1 MSRYFVKGK
10 SFSLELQNYLNKYFS
25 IDSETG
31 LITRRDRR
39 NSNGSIDK
47 DGYLIL
53 KIKRNQY
60 KAHRIAW
67 FLYYNE
73 IPTLE
78 IDHINRDRLDNRK
91 SNLRLADR
99 LSNVYNT
106 SVLPNKETGVIGVYI
121 DKCTD
126 GLKKKYTTRHKG
138 RTFRFYTLDEAIKF
152 RENHGKRI
160 K

>member
-1 MSRYFVKGK
+1 MVGYFVNSKP
-10 SFSLELQNYLNKYFS
+10 FSLDLQNYLNKYFS
-25 IDSETG
+25 IDAETG
-31 LITRRDRR
+31 HITRCDRK
-39 NSNGSIDK
+39 NSEGSIDK

-53 KIKRNQY
+53 KIKGSQY

-73 IPTLE
+73 TPTLE

-91 SNLRLADR
+91 SNLRLSDR
-99 LSNVYNT
+99 LSNVCNT
-106 SVLPNKETGVIGVYI
+106 SVLPNKETGVIGVCI

-126 GLKKKYTTRHKG
+126 GLKKKYTTRHNGK
-138 RTFRFYTLDEAIKF
+138 TYRFYTLDEAIKF
-152 RENHGKRI
+152 RESHGKRI

>member
-1 MSRYFVKGK
+1 MSSYFVKGK

-25 IDSETG
+25 IDTETG

-67 FLYYNE
+67 FLYYNK
-73 IPTLE
+73 PPPLRSTTLIE
-78 IDHINRDRLDNRK
+78 ID
-91 SNLRLADR
+91 
-99 LSNVYNT
+99 
-106 SVLPNKETGVIGVYI
+106 
-121 DKCTD
+121 
-126 GLKKKYTTRHKG
+126 
-138 RTFRFYTLDEAIKF
+138 
-152 RENHGKRI
+152 
-160 K
+160 